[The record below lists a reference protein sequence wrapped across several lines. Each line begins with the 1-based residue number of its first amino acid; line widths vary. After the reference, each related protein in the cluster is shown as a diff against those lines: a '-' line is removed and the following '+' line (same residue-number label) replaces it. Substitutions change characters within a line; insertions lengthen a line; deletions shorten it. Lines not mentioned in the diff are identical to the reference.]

1 MSGSKLP
8 SRRKDAEIVIFK
20 RTSLKNCADASGAVI
35 VIDVLRAFSTAAYA
49 FAAGTSQITLVGE
62 VEEAF
67 AWRERLPG
75 ALVMG
80 EVEGIRV
87 PGFDFGNSPT
97 EIDGKDLSHNV
108 LIHRSSLG
116 TQGAV
121 RSVNASW
128 LFGASFCVAQ
138 ATVRA
143 VRRLNPDTVSFVVTG
158 KGEDLWGDE
167 DTACADYLE
176 ALLLG
181 ETPPPAAYLQR
192 VWDSPTGHI
201 FADPLKPDFP
211 ASDLDYCTRADCF
224 DFAMQVQ
231 RKSDRLVM
239 TPVQ

>member
-1 MSGSKLP
+1 MLLEREDIKTL
-8 SRRKDAEIVIFK
+8 EFK
-20 RTSLKNCADASGAVI
+20 RTSLKNCDQASGAVI
-35 VIDVLRAFSTAAYA
+35 IIDVLRAFSTAAYA
-49 FAAGTSQITLVGE
+49 FAAGAKQITLVGA

-67 AWRERLPG
+67 TWRERLPG
-75 ALVMG
+75 SLIMG

-97 EIDGKDLSHNV
+97 EIDGKDLSSHP

-138 ATVRA
+138 ATARSVQ
-143 VRRLNPDTVSFVVTG
+143 RLQPDTISFVVTG
-158 KGEDLWGDE
+158 KGDELWGDE
-167 DTACADYLE
+167 DAACADYIE
-176 ALLLG
+176 SLLRG
-181 ETPPPAAYLQR
+181 RKPHPAPYIQR
-192 VWDSPTGHI
+192 VFDSPTGKI

-211 ASDLDYCTRADCF
+211 ASDLAYCTRADCF

-231 RKSDRLVM
+231 RENERLVM
-239 TPVQ
+239 TAIQ